1 MLPRGGTTIPII
13 ERRWSAV
20 ASREEKNKP
29 RIAQPAQPRLSRGEG
44 GGEEPYFVS
53 GGIIDET

>member
-20 ASREEKNKP
+20 ASREEKKQATNC
-29 RIAQPAQPRLSRGEG
+29 PAGPAPTVKGGG